1 MLAIYNFLLANS
13 IALLAIVIGVVVL
26 AVCVQLVVAVNTR
39 RIDRVF
45 CGYLAEPSPSSD
57 AVTKEY
63 IDGQTTVRV
72 GADAPAQVWSR
83 PRRGQ

>member
-1 MLAIYNFLLANS
+1 MSAIYNFLLANS

-26 AVCVQLVVAVNTR
+26 VACVQLVVAVSMR
-39 RIDRVF
+39 RVDRVF

-57 AVTKEY
+57 TVTNEY
-63 IDGQTTVRV
+63 IDEQATVRV